1 MQVVD
6 TIEALRA
13 ARKEITGR
21 VGLVPTMG
29 ALHDGHLTLARTAR
43 EENDYVVVTIFVN
56 PTQFGPD
63 EDLAAYPRDLQG
75 DSALLEECG
84 VDLIFT
90 PTPDLMYP
98 AGYQT
103 YVTVEGV
110 TQGLEGDYRSG
121 HFRGVTTVVAKLFNL
136 VQPDIAY
143 FGQKDAQ
150 QVVVIRRMAYDM
162 NFSLKV
168 AVCPTIRESDGLA
181 MSSRNAYLTPDQ
193 RSAAVVL
200 NRALVAAGEAYEQGQ
215 RDPQKLKNIMFDVLN
230 AEPLAQTEYA
240 SVNFARTLKI
250 VESASDEPL
259 LLSMVA
265 RVGRARLLD
274 NCLLPLSLNDRD
286 GLDSVLGV
294 PNVKSV

>member
-1 MQVVD
+1 MRIVD
-6 TIEALRA
+6 TIEGLRA
-13 ARKEITGR
+13 ARKEMEGR

-43 EENDYVVVTIFVN
+43 EENDHVIVTIFVN
-56 PTQFGPD
+56 PTQFSPD
-63 EDLAAYPRDLQG
+63 EDLAAYPRDLEA
-75 DSALLEECG
+75 DSALLEKSG

-90 PTPDLMYP
+90 PTPALMYP

-110 TQGLEGDYRSG
+110 TQGLEGDHRPE

-162 NFSLKV
+162 NFPLKI
-168 AVCPTIRESDGLA
+168 AVCPTIRETDGLA
-181 MSSRNAYLTPDQ
+181 MSSRNAYLTAEQ
-193 RSAAVVL
+193 RAAAVVL
-200 NRALVAAGEAYEQGQ
+200 NRALQTAGEAYELGQ
-215 RDPQKLKNIMFDVLN
+215 RDPRKLQKVMVDVLN

-240 SVNFARTLKI
+240 SVNYARTLKI

-274 NCLLPLSLNDRD
+274 NRLLPLSLNDRR
-286 GLDSVLGV
+286 GLDAVLGV